1 MVLLAVVGHWQ
12 SQRGKSKELVLVTDG
27 RTRSPYNLRLEFVN
41 SERQLVP
48 GITVGPSGQATIDPS
63 IKDVLFDLA
72 IALEEPTNLP
82 VDIEHVVAALVLAAQ
97 SNEVDSNKEISATDV
112 ALIGVLAVHVKSV
125 FALYG
130 GKVGS
135 DE

>member
-1 MVLLAVVGHWQ
+1 MVLLAFLGHRQ
-12 SQRGKSKELVLVTDG
+12 SQRGKSKELVLVADD

-41 SERQLVP
+41 SERQIVP
-48 GITVGPSGQATIDPS
+48 GITFGPSGQATIDPS

-82 VDIEHVVAALVLAAQ
+82 VDIEHVVAAIVLAAR
-97 SNEVDSNKEISATDV
+97 NNDIDANKDISENDPE
-112 ALIGVLAVHVKSV
+112 LIRVLAVHVKSV

-130 GKVGS
+130 GKVSS

>member
-1 MVLLAVVGHWQ
+1 MVA
-12 SQRGKSKELVLVTDG
+12 DD

-41 SERQLVP
+41 SERQIVP

-82 VDIEHVVAALVLAAQ
+82 VDIEHVVAALVLAAR
-97 SNEVDSNKEISATDV
+97 NNDIDANKDIFGTDPELIS
-112 ALIGVLAVHVKSV
+112 VLAVHVKSV

-130 GKVGS
+130 GKVSS